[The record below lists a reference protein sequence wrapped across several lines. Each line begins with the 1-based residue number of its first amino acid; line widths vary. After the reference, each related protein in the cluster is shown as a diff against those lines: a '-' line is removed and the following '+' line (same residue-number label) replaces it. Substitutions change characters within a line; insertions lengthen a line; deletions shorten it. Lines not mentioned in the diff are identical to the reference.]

1 MTIPLALLLPAG
13 SSDLPGSSGGPPSD
27 TPLFGLAPGGV
38 CLAPTVTDRTG
49 ELLPHRF
56 TLTSLTRSVSGRRFA
71 FCGTFLPVARTGRY
85 PAPCPLEPGLSSPL
99 PCGKAAVIYPTL
111 TKTYTLFNYTQHFSL
126 LKWRQAKVM
135 GVSLKTEDEE

>member
-27 TPLFGLAPGGV
+27 APLFGLAPGGV

-56 TLTSLTRSVSGRRFA
+56 TLTSLTGSVSGRRFA
-71 FCGTFLPVARTGRY
+71 FCGTFLPVAGTGRY

-99 PCGKAAVIYPTL
+99 PRKRQSSGHLSYS
-111 TKTYTLFNYTQHFSL
+111 NQNSL
-126 LKWRQAKVM
+126 SSTISYFLALGNPRLHPSK
-135 GVSLKTEDEE
+135 